1 MEAFEKQN
9 EEAFSKMKLGD
20 RCEVQLS
27 ADSEVKRRGCIRF
40 LGKLSLFIHDGCLSK
55 T

>member
-40 LGKLSLFIHDGCLSK
+40 LGKSCIYIHCVCACV
-55 T
+55 

>member
-1 MEAFEKQN
+1 MEALEKQN

-27 ADSEVKRRGCIRF
+27 ADSSEVKRRGCIRF
-40 LGKLSLFIHDGCLSK
+40 LGKSYIHVFIVDAV
-55 T
+55 